1 MKSNKKRMSIDMTH
15 GPLFGK
21 ILLFVLPL
29 IATNVMQMLFN
40 TVDTIVVGRFAGYTS
55 LAAVGSTA
63 PIIMLFVNSFVA
75 ASVGVNVVIARYVG
89 LRNHEKE
96 ITRTL
101 HTAISVAIIG
111 GLIMTVL
118 GIGMANWMIRLS
130 SVPEDTCAQALVYL
144 RIYFLGTI
152 FTVVY
157 NFGAAALRAI
167 GDTRRPMVF
176 LMISGVVNVLL
187 NLFFVIVLRMDV
199 AGVALATVIS
209 QALSAAMV
217 MGCLMREQGEIHFS
231 WKNLCLDT
239 KRLYEIAYIG
249 VPSWLQAFLF
259 SISNVVIQGAI
270 NAYDSIIVAGC
281 SAGTSVESL
290 LYLAMNAFA
299 QAGQTFTSQNLG
311 AGDMKRV
318 KKVIRICLLCVLVW
332 GSFQSGMAVLFAH
345 PLISVFNSDPAVI
358 EAGVFR
364 ILTVASLYT
373 LYGVDDVLMGGIRGC
388 GVSIAPMIINLLC
401 TCVARLA
408 WIWILD
414 TSVVS
419 VGWVYAS
426 YPITWV
432 LLMVVLVPFWIHLR
446 NKLSRQLTQEQ
457 TT

>member
-1 MKSNKKRMSIDMTH
+1 MKSNKKSMSIDMTH

-40 TVDTIVVGRFAGYTS
+40 TIDTIVVGRFAGYTS

-63 PIIMLFVNSFVA
+63 PIIMLFVSSFVA
-75 ASVGVNVVIARYVG
+75 ASVGVNVVIARYIG
-89 LRNHEKE
+89 LGNCKKE
-96 ITRTL
+96 ISRSL

-111 GLIMTVL
+111 GLIMTAL
-118 GIGMANWMIRLS
+118 GIGLAKWLVVLS
-130 SVPEDTCAQALVYL
+130 SVPEDIQAQALVYL
-144 RIYFLGTI
+144 RIYFAGTV

-157 NFGAAALRAI
+157 NFSAAAMRAM
-167 GDTRRPMVF
+167 GDTRRPLIF
-176 LMISGVVNVLL
+176 LMISGVINIVL
-187 NLFFVIVLRMDV
+187 NLFFVIVLHMDV

-209 QALSAAMV
+209 QAASVV
-217 MGCLMREQGEIHFS
+217 MILGCLMREQSEIHFS
-231 WKNLCLDT
+231 WKHLCLDK
-239 KRLYEIAYIG
+239 KRLADMAYIG
-249 VPSWLQAFLF
+249 IPSWLQAFLF

-270 NAYDSIIVAGC
+270 NSYDSIIVAGC
-281 SAGTSVESL
+281 SAGTSVENL
-290 LYLAMNAFA
+290 LYLSMNAFA
-299 QAGQTFTSQNLG
+299 QAGQTFTGQNIG
-311 AGDMKRV
+311 AGNMDRV
-318 KKVIRICLLCVLVW
+318 KKVIRTCLLCTFVW
-332 GSFQSGMAVLFAH
+332 GSIQSGLAVLFAH
-345 PLISVFNSDPAVI
+345 PLIGIFNSDPAVI

-364 ILTVASLYT
+364 LYTVASLYM
-373 LYGVDDVLMGGIRGC
+373 LYGLDDVLMGGIRGC

-401 TCVARLA
+401 TCVARLV

-446 NKLSRQLTQEQ
+446 RKLARQMQKTA
-457 TT
+457 